1 MDIPN
6 INTQNN
12 LLFDDVARRIGCCTL
27 YRYRP
32 INPNEIDA
40 LEEGYL
46 WFSSVDDLNDPFEGS
61 IKLKEVE
68 QDSTMEISLT
78 FNISVNGDAPKEA
91 KKIFEIPNLIH
102 QSNDYYKR
110 VFQSMLTHTK
120 VCCFSKS
127 KTAKLMWSHYADN
140 HRGMVMEY
148 DISFDINLFRF
159 ALPVIYHEKL
169 PEINFMAQQNK
180 SIESVLKNKSQDW
193 NYEQEVRLIND
204 NPAGTPNKIRIN
216 LESLRSVIFGYRTS
230 KEDIE
235 KVKTALKKFPHIKY
249 MQSCLSQ
256 NEYELII
263 E

>member
-91 KKIFEIPNLIH
+91 KK
-102 QSNDYYKR
+102 Y
-110 VFQSMLTHTK
+110 
-120 VCCFSKS
+120 
-127 KTAKLMWSHYADN
+127 
-140 HRGMVMEY
+140 
-148 DISFDINLFRF
+148 
-159 ALPVIYHEKL
+159 
-169 PEINFMAQQNK
+169 
-180 SIESVLKNKSQDW
+180 LKYQ
-193 NYEQEVRLIND
+193 I
-204 NPAGTPNKIRIN
+204 
-216 LESLRSVIFGYRTS
+216 
-230 KEDIE
+230 
-235 KVKTALKKFPHIKY
+235 
-249 MQSCLSQ
+249 
-256 NEYELII
+256 
-263 E
+263 